1 MTSIQGLA
9 ASFAAT
15 TTSTTKRTD
24 SPVGTV
30 GVSETAK
37 TDATSTLGGLDSD
50 VFLKLLVA
58 QMKYQDPSNP
68 ADSTQMLAQTAQ
80 YTVVEKLAE
89 LSAMDQKV
97 LDASKAQSAAAL
109 LGKTVTWK
117 DVSGNARTGVV
128 TATSWGASTPNLTVG
143 DSTVS
148 IDDVTSVSATT

>member
-9 ASFAAT
+9 ASYAAT
-15 TTSTTKRTD
+15 GTTTTKKTD

-30 GVSETAK
+30 GVTETAK
-37 TDATSTLGGLDSD
+37 TDTSSTLGGLDSD

-80 YTVVEKLAE
+80 YTVVEKLSE
-89 LSAMDQKV
+89 LSKMDQKV

-109 LGKTVTWK
+109 LGRTVKWK
-117 DVSGNARTGVV
+117 DVAGKAHTGVV
-128 TATSWGASTPNLTVG
+128 SATSWGASTPNLTIG

-148 IDDVTSVSATT
+148 IDDVTSVSAT

>member
-1 MTSIQGLA
+1 MTSISGL

-15 TTSTTKRTD
+15 AGTATKKSD

-37 TDATSTLGGLDSD
+37 ADTSSTLGGLDSD

-89 LSAMDQKV
+89 LSKLDQKV

-117 DVSGNARTGVV
+117 DVSGTSRTGVV
-128 TATSWGASTPNLTVG
+128 TATSWGAQTPNLTIG

-148 IDDVTSVSATT
+148 IDDVTSVSAT